1 MSQTLRTVF
10 FRYIYSA
17 ISDRSAEFVVSLW
30 GRVLPPRSRWAEQSR
45 TGLQFGWALIARV
58 IYLLRTHTR
67 LPFGPYLSWVFHQLR
82 EREKWVRKR
91 TLKYVHRWKSLQALC
106 WAEQCVIRAA
116 WGNDAVA
123 EFSSHRV
130 SSVGY
135 ITLYVCPSHS
145 FSHFLPPSLHPL
157 SFSPWRSAVSTL
169 HYLF

>member
-30 GRVLPPRSRWAEQSR
+30 GGVLPPRSRWAEQNRAAVRLS
-45 TGLQFGWALIARV
+45 TDCPSDIFAA
-58 IYLLRTHTR
+58 YTHTR

-82 EREKWVRKR
+82 ERERWKR
-91 TLKYVHRWKSLQALC
+91 TLKYVHRWKSLQALS
-106 WAEQCVIRAA
+106 WAEQCVIRVA

-135 ITLYVCPSHS
+135 ITLYICPSHS